1 VSRWPTDEQGMVAGL
16 EALAFGV
23 LVFVF
28 GTLTVLHG
36 WAVIDARFA
45 TSAAAREAVRAVVL
59 APVDA
64 SSTELKALAVGAAG
78 QAFAAHG
85 YTTEPELV
93 EAELTRDRCATV
105 AVTVEVQV
113 RATVV
118 PGIGPSATYP
128 VRSRHAQVV
137 EPFRAGLGSQDGIE
151 ACRGAPGG
159 GF

>member
-1 VSRWPTDEQGMVAGL
+1 MVAGL

-36 WAVIDARFA
+36 WAVVDARFA
-45 TSAAAREAVRAVVL
+45 TAAAAREAVRAVIL
-59 APVDA
+59 APADT
-64 SSTELKALAVGAAG
+64 SPTELEALAVGAAG

-85 YTTEPELV
+85 YTAEPQFV

-105 AVTVEVQV
+105 AVTVEMQV
-113 RATVV
+113 HAAFV

-151 ACRGAPGG
+151 ACRVAPGG